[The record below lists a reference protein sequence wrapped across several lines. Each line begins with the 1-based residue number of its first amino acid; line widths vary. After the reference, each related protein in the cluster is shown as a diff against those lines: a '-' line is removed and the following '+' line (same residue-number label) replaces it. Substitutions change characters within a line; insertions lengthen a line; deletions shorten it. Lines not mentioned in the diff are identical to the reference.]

1 MTLALKQ
8 RSPSLP
14 QSEVVR
20 DDGLGPRSLT
30 QSHPVSRSE
39 LDFRNSTQ
47 LPCVHLA
54 DAPLPRPQ
62 AISPCKPPP
71 YKKDLWEGVGSCKEE
86 GSWCRCIWTMAS
98 FRGTLRMG

>member
-1 MTLALKQ
+1 MTPALKQ

-20 DDGLGPRSLT
+20 DDGLGPRSLM

-39 LDFRNSTQ
+39 LDLRNSTQ

-71 YKKDLWEGVGSCKEE
+71 LQE
-86 GSWCRCIWTMAS
+86 GSVGGCGELQG
-98 FRGTLRMG
+98 RGKLVSLHLDDGQF

>member
-47 LPCVHLA
+47 LSCVHLA
-54 DAPLPRPQ
+54 DAPPPAPRPF
-62 AISPCKPPP
+62 PHVNLPPTRRICGRVWGAAR
-71 YKKDLWEGVGSCKEE
+71 KREVDVA
-86 GSWCRCIWTMAS
+86 AS
-98 FRGTLRMG
+98 G